1 MTETELITEGLNLM
15 FVGMGFVMLFL
26 FLLILA
32 IQLMSHLINR
42 YFPEPLKIVEPSRSR
57 SQSPP
62 QPAIPNDL
70 ERLRPVIV
78 AAIAHHRRTQGL
90 K

>member
-1 MTETELITEGLNLM
+1 MTNTELITEGINLM

-42 YFPEPLKIVEPSRSR
+42 YFPEPLKIVEPSQ
-57 SQSPP
+57 SQPPP

>member
-42 YFPEPLKIVEPSRSR
+42 YFPEPLKIVET
-57 SQSPP
+57 SQYQPPP